1 MTDPKMMMVT
11 MTAGQLAELV
21 RSEVKAALLAQSAL
35 VSLPPEVLTSEEAA
49 TFLKMPVEV
58 LRKRARENEIPSF
71 KIGSLLR
78 FYVSDLKSYLEQ
90 QRAKKKA
97 S

>member
-1 MTDPKMMMVT
+1 MLVT
-11 MTAGQLAELV
+11 LTAGQLSELI
-21 RSEVKAALLAQSAL
+21 RAEVKAAFVAQSSL
-35 VSLPPEVLTSEEAA
+35 VSLPPAVLTSEEAA

-58 LRKRARENEIPSF
+58 LRRRAREDEIPSF

-78 FYVSDLKSYLEQ
+78 FYVSDLREFLEE
-90 QRAKKKA
+90 QRKKKRA